1 MKKLRLGF
9 VRSFF
14 QKSGCNIY
22 KFKMWQQQGCKVSY
36 KHDEKG
42 EFNMAAS
49 INILSANNDFT
60 AVAAA
65 VLAGLGGK
73 ENVESLDN
81 CITRLRLEV
90 KDHTRVDETQIRS
103 AGVAGVIRPSE
114 TAVQVVVGTK
124 VQSIADELRKL
135 LQ

>member
-1 MKKLRLGF
+1 
-9 VRSFF
+9 
-14 QKSGCNIY
+14 
-22 KFKMWQQQGCKVSY
+22 
-36 KHDEKG
+36 
-42 EFNMAAS
+42 MAAS

-114 TAVQVVVGTK
+114 TAVQVGVGTK
-124 VQSIADELRKL
+124 AQSIADEMRKL

>member
-1 MKKLRLGF
+1 
-9 VRSFF
+9 
-14 QKSGCNIY
+14 
-22 KFKMWQQQGCKVSY
+22 
-36 KHDEKG
+36 
-42 EFNMAAS
+42 MAAS

-103 AGVAGVIRPSE
+103 AGVAGGIRPSE

>member
-1 MKKLRLGF
+1 MTRKGNL
-9 VRSFF
+9 
-14 QKSGCNIY
+14 I
-22 KFKMWQQQGCKVSY
+22 WQPVSISY
-36 KHDEKG
+36 QP
-42 EFNMAAS
+42 
-49 INILSANNDFT
+49 T
-60 AVAAA
+60 TT
-65 VLAGLGGK
+65 
-73 ENVESLDN
+73 LDN

>member
-1 MKKLRLGF
+1 
-9 VRSFF
+9 
-14 QKSGCNIY
+14 
-22 KFKMWQQQGCKVSY
+22 MWWQQGCKVSY

-103 AGVAGVIRPSE
+103 AGVAGGIRPSE